1 MSIDLMPGVGAFTP
15 ASGAAGTTWSTSD
28 YSGSAAF
35 SNGDLTVTNSG
46 GGEARGR
53 ATLSRSTGK
62 YHFEGVCDTGGNPVG
77 LGLSLSSFSAYFGD
91 GTTSVG
97 YYGQNGEVSFNSTAL
112 ATISTYTTGDVI
124 AVEVDLDNDLIW
136 FAKNAGDWN
145 GSGTADPATGTGGLS
160 YAAMSA
166 GSLYPTWYMGAA
178 SAAYTLRVTSA
189 AFTRSV
195 SSGFSEWG

>member
-1 MSIDLMPGVGAFTP
+1 MSIDLMPGFGAFTP

-28 YSGSAAF
+28 YSGSVAF
-35 SNGDLTVTNSG
+35 SNGDLTVTKSG

-77 LGLSLSSFSAYFGD
+77 LGLSLSSFSTYFGD
-91 GTTSVG
+91 GTSSVG
-97 YYGQNGEVSFNSTAL
+97 YYGQNGEVAFNSTAL
-112 ATISTYTTGDVI
+112 ATISTYTSGDVL
-124 AVEVDLDNDLIW
+124 AVEVDLDGDLIW

-145 GSGTADPATGTGGLS
+145 NNGSADPATGTGGLS

-166 GSLYPTWYMGAA
+166 GALFPTWYMAAA
-178 SAAYTLRVTSA
+178 SAVFTLRVTSA
-189 AFTRSV
+189 AFTRAV